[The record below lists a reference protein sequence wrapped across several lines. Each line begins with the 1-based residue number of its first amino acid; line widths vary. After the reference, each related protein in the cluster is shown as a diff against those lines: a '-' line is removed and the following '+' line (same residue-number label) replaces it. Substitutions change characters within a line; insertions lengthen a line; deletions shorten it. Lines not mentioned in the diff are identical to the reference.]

1 MMDDAKS
8 DTLKKI
14 ETIPPVALWLGVG
27 GLIPFLAP
35 ALFVWMP
42 PSQGWQGIAGTFGMV
57 YGAIILSFLG
67 GVRWGGALHHLDT
80 RTFILSVLPALLA
93 YGVLVFP
100 AIPLGPLLLAACHSV
115 QGLSDISAA
124 RNGMLPVWYARLR
137 AGLTLGAVSSLLSIT
152 LNFYLAAKV

>member
-1 MMDDAKS
+1 MMEH
-8 DTLKKI
+8 TQPEN

-35 ALFVWMP
+35 AVFIWMP

-67 GVRWGGALHHLDT
+67 GVRWGGALQHLDS

-100 AIPLGPLLLAACHSV
+100 ALPLGPLLLAACHSV

-124 RNGMLPVWYARLR
+124 QNGMLPVWYARLR

-152 LNFYLAAKV
+152 LNFYLAANI

>member
-1 MMDDAKS
+1 MME
-8 DTLKKI
+8 DTLQDT
-14 ETIPPVALWLGVG
+14 EAIPPIALWLGIG

-35 ALFVWMP
+35 ALLIWMP
-42 PSQGWQGIAGTFGMV
+42 PSQGWQGFAGTFGMV

-67 GVRWGGALHHLDT
+67 GVRWGGALYHLDS

-124 RNGMLPVWYARLR
+124 RNGMLPIWYARLR

-152 LNFYLAAKV
+152 LNFYLAANA

>member
-1 MMDDAKS
+1 M
-8 DTLKKI
+8 
-14 ETIPPVALWLGVG
+14 ALWLGVG

-35 ALFVWMP
+35 AVFIWMP

-100 AIPLGPLLLAACHSV
+100 ALPLGPLLLAACHSV

-124 RNGMLPVWYARLR
+124 QNGMLPVWYARLR

-152 LNFYLAAKV
+152 LNFYLAANI